1 MLRTHTLVSPHI
13 RLPTRSLGIAAD
25 VAGEGEVWLSS
36 QNRNFKNRCVRGMR
50 KCVGSAHSMREWVC

>member
-1 MLRTHTLVSPHI
+1 MLRTHTLVTPHI

-50 KCVGSAHSMREWVC
+50 